1 MNIQRDK
8 LISINKTKLILN
20 DINIKTTKKTFI
32 ISMLGCARV
41 GKSTFINGLISYIFN
56 DNKYIAFTSSKSEH
70 CTKGID
76 YIIFDYEDIKLII
89 LDCQGLNYEDS
100 KNDDKLLSFVYS
112 ISNIIIYHDVNIINN
127 QTLNTLTSLCLVSNC
142 IQENKKINKPILYF
156 RMRDYNLDSDVNEI
170 LERTFENRNDQYDN
184 VRKAIKKLFPNIKA
198 FFTEPMGKREQ
209 HTINNKEYSLL
220 YDDIDEY
227 NFKFCFNEI
236 LSNINN
242 NTNNINDLIIHMQKT
257 VEQINN
263 NEIITFENYDY
274 YTLLINQRFKDFFD
288 NIDKSIYDK
297 IMITK
302 YQKSINENEK
312 QISKINN
319 IIKIFKNKFKEIDN
333 SLIEEQININFSNIL
348 NELNN
353 NINKCHIKAKEFIQ
367 EEKHNIIN
375 KILSIDNLNIKIF
388 KEKIIFYCNELF
400 FKIEICKFDI
410 NNFINKY
417 TNDFEKIYNYK
428 KLIEEEHEKDIK
440 EYENKIYYIINYYN
454 NEEIL
459 NIIVNDV
466 MINKNLTMFNNE
478 KINKNYDNELF
489 KNIEKS
495 LDDEFYILEDFINL
509 IYNNIKLLNFDFYK
523 FKIIYNDNFD
533 VKRVNIDNNI
543 LNELSTF
550 INIIK
555 TEDSNNIFDFD
566 SKLLKSK
573 CFDLKND
580 LILKNIIIKIN
591 KIFSKLNNLY
601 IETFNN
607 HLNNTYE
614 ILPIGKK
621 LYEELMYYFRI
632 NNLKNNEILNII
644 NKIIYK
650 ENKFNINCIIT
661 NKRMYIII
669 KKKLCDYISY
679 NKKIFDNF
687 TNGNSITIDYETI
700 YGKHFIDKL
709 IEKYI
714 ENEFLIK

>member
-1 MNIQRDK
+1 MNIQSDK

-76 YIIFDYEDIKLII
+76 YIIFDFKDIKLII

-142 IQENKKINKPILYF
+142 IQENNKINKPILYF

-184 VRKAIKKLFPNIKA
+184 VRKAIKKLFPDIKA

-209 HTINNKEYSLL
+209 HTINNKEYSIL

-227 NFKFCFNEI
+227 NFKFCFDEI

-242 NTNNINDLIIHMQKT
+242 NTNDINNLLIHMQKT

-288 NIDKSIYDK
+288 NIDKSIYEK

-312 QISKINN
+312 QINKINN
-319 IIKIFKNKFKEIDN
+319 IIEKFKNKFEEIDN

-348 NELNN
+348 NEFFH
-353 NINKCHIKAKEFIQ
+353 NINKCHIKATEFIK

-375 KILSIDNLNIKIF
+375 KILSIDNLNIEIF
-388 KEKIIFYCNELF
+388 KEKINFYCNELF

-410 NNFINKY
+410 NNFINK
-417 TNDFEKIYNYK
+417 NIINFEKIYNYK

-440 EYENKIYYIINYYN
+440 EYENKIYNTINYYDN
-454 NEEIL
+454 DEIL
-459 NIIVNDV
+459 NIIINDI
-466 MINKNLTMFNNE
+466 MINENSTIFNNE
-478 KINKNYDNELF
+478 KINKNYDNKLF

-495 LDDEFYILEDFINL
+495 LDDEFHIFEDFINL
-509 IYNNIKLLNFDFYK
+509 IYYNIKLLNFDFYK
-523 FKIIYNDNFD
+523 FKIIYNDKFD
-533 VKRVNIDNNI
+533 VKGEIIDNNI
-543 LNELSTF
+543 LKELSTF
-550 INIIK
+550 IDIINV
-555 TEDSNNIFDFD
+555 TPDIFDWD
-566 SKLLKSK
+566 TKELDIEY
-573 CFDLKND
+573 FDLKNN
-580 LILKNIIIKIN
+580 LIFKNIITKIN
-591 KIFSKLNNLY
+591 ELFSKLNNLY
-601 IETFNN
+601 IKTYENY
-607 HLNNTYE
+607 LNDTYE
-614 ILPIGKK
+614 INTVGCNI
-621 LYEELMYYFRI
+621 YEELIYNFSI
-632 NNLKNNEILNII
+632 NNLKEVSLLNII
-644 NKIIYK
+644 NKIISK
-650 ENKFNINCIIT
+650 ENKFNINCITT
-661 NKRMYIII
+661 NKRMFELI
-669 KKKLCDYISY
+669 KEKLCVYISY
-679 NKKIFDNF
+679 NKNIFDNF
-687 TNGNSITIDYETI
+687 TDNKSITINYETI
-700 YGKHFIDKL
+700 YGKHFVDKL

-714 ENEFLIK
+714 ENEYLIK

>member
-1 MNIQRDK
+1 MNIQSDK
-8 LISINKTKLILN
+8 LISINETKLILN

-56 DNKYIAFTSSKSEH
+56 NNKYIAFTSSKSEH

-112 ISNIIIYHDVNIINN
+112 VSNIIIYHDVNIINN

-142 IQENKKINKPILYF
+142 IQENEKINKPILYF

-227 NFKFCFNEI
+227 NFKSCFDEI

-242 NTNNINDLIIHMQKT
+242 NTCDINNLIIHMQKT
-257 VEQINN
+257 IEQINN

-288 NIDKSIYDK
+288 NIDKSIYNK

-333 SLIEEQININFSNIL
+333 SLIEEQININFLNIL
-348 NELNN
+348 NELND
-353 NINKCHIKAKEFIQ
+353 NINKCHIKAKEFIE

-375 KILSIDNLNIKIF
+375 KILSIDNLNILIF
-388 KEKIIFYCNELF
+388 KEKINFYCNELF
-400 FKIEICKFDI
+400 FKIEICKDDI

-417 TNDFEKIYNYK
+417 TNNFEKIYNYK

-440 EYENKIYYIINYYN
+440 EYENKIYETINYYDN
-454 NEEIL
+454 DKIL
-459 NIIVNDV
+459 NIIINDV
-466 MINKNLTMFNNE
+466 MINENSTMFNNE
-478 KINKNYDNELF
+478 KINKKYDNKLF
-489 KNIEKS
+489 KNIKKS
-495 LDDEFYILEDFINL
+495 LDDEFYIFEDFINL
-509 IYNNIKLLNFDFYK
+509 IYNNIKLLDFDFFK
-523 FKIIYNDNFD
+523 FKIIYNDSFN
-533 VKRVNIDNNI
+533 VKSKIIDNNI
-543 LNELSTF
+543 LKELSTF
-550 INIIK
+550 MDIINE
-555 TEDSNNIFDFD
+555 TPDIFDWSTKELDIEYFD
-566 SKLLKSK
+566 
-573 CFDLKND
+573 FKNNS
-580 LILKNIIIKIN
+580 ILKNIITKIN
-591 KIFSKLNNLY
+591 ELFSKLNKQY
-601 IETFNN
+601 IETYENY
-607 HLNNTYE
+607 LNDTYE
-614 ILPIGKK
+614 INTIGCHI
-621 LYEELMYYFRI
+621 YEELIYNFDMI
-632 NNLKNNEILNII
+632 NLKDNMRNII
-644 NKIIYK
+644 NKIISGDDG
-650 ENKFNINCIIT
+650 IDVVRVLT
-661 NKRMYIII
+661 NKRMLELI
-669 KKKLCDYISY
+669 KEKLCDYISY

-687 TNGNSITIDYETI
+687 TNGNSITIDYKAI

-714 ENEFLIK
+714 ENEYLIK